1 MLKSLHFA
9 PLFLALTFLLP
20 FAGVAF
26 THADSEGVSVRQ
38 GPTPIPNGDA
48 LGTDDLTL
56 QNGLLAVSFAVESRP
71 PWGVAKG
78 GILDLATVKEGE
90 YSEDLA
96 SLIDFMPN
104 NWSSWP
110 TTYQEVSVLEE
121 GPERGVIRVERDWHD
136 VILETTFTLSRG
148 ESIIHIHTEMT
159 NRGERIFEDI
169 LSGYVL
175 WADGGY
181 FFNRPG
187 MDEPDGWIPDRVETG
202 WTASYEKDW
211 SLVFHAPFA
220 DYVGY
225 GGQDQYREHTLR
237 PGESTSFEGWLQV
250 IADGDLSPA
259 LEFEAKRQGLN
270 TGIVE
275 GSVQAA
281 DGSEIADPIIVVQK
295 DGITYGWSTGKNGAY
310 KFTLPEGKYSLH
322 AIAANHSASS
332 AYDVEAVQGEIT
344 RQNFYDLQRPGEIHF
359 QISDEQ
365 SGEPLDARIRILEGE
380 TSTVEYLG
388 RSMIFTDTDEAGSVS
403 MQIAPGSYLF
413 EIGSGAGFLSRPVTQ
428 FGSCLL
434 PWTSGKL
441 SFLSVC
447 RVQYWDKP

>member
-1 MLKSLHFA
+1 MHGTTDNASMGVF
-9 PLFLALTFLLP
+9 ALTERPIEYLESETRRLLDGCRIQADDETDLYTP
-20 FAGVAF
+20 DSGGHYAAIWTRDFAYMVEYAGDLIPSGHIDACIRYL
-26 THADSEGVSVRQ
+26 VSGQ
-38 GPTPIPNGDA
+38 GA
-48 LGTDDLTL
+48 
-56 QNGLLAVSFAVESRP
+56 
-71 PWGVAKG
+71 
-78 GILDLATVKEGE
+78 
-90 YSEDLA
+90 
-96 SLIDFMPN
+96 
-104 NWSSWP
+104 
-110 TTYQEVSVLEE
+110 
-121 GPERGVIRVERDWHD
+121 
-136 VILETTFTLSRG
+136 
-148 ESIIHIHTEMT
+148 
-159 NRGERIFEDI
+159 
-169 LSGYVL
+169 
-175 WADGGY
+175 
-181 FFNRPG
+181 
-187 MDEPDGWIPDRVETG
+187 DGWIPDRVETG